1 MTMEHPG
8 KGLTPM
14 PKLKAKNI
22 MVNYDQQ
29 GSGEPL
35 ILIPFLAADHACY
48 AFQVAEYAKHFTC
61 ISLDL
66 RGTGETDTPKGPYST
81 ELLAE
86 DVAAFMQALGI
97 QKAHISGLSLGA
109 AIGMWLAAKHPDKVQ
124 SLSLHSA
131 WPKTDLFVKTL
142 VEGWQIVAKALDSVP
157 EMVILALF
165 PWCFTPDLYVAKPDY
180 IQSLSAFVRSRPA
193 QSVPSFM
200 EQSQAV
206 ITHDAEA
213 QLAKITAPTQ
223 ITFGRYDLATS
234 TRFADRMRG
243 SIRNSELMIFDGC
256 AHAPIYERVEEFN
269 QQTLRFLQ
277 RQTGTRAA

>member
-1 MTMEHPG
+1 
-8 KGLTPM
+8 M
-14 PKLKAKNI
+14 PKLKANNI
-22 MVNYDQQ
+22 MMNYDQQ
-29 GSGEPL
+29 GAGEPL

-66 RGTGETDTPKGPYST
+66 RGTGETDKPEAPYST
-81 ELLAE
+81 ELLAD

-109 AIGMWLAAKHPDKVQ
+109 ATGMWLAAKHPDKVQ

-131 WPKTDLFVKTL
+131 WPKTDLFVKTI

-165 PWCFTPDLYVAKPDY
+165 PWCFTPDLYAAKPDY
-180 IQSLSAFVRSRPA
+180 IQSLAAFVRSRPP

-200 EQSQAV
+200 EQSHAV
-206 ITHDAEA
+206 IAHDAEA

-234 TRFADRMRG
+234 TRFADQMRG
-243 SIRNSELMIFDGC
+243 SIRNSELVIFEGC
-256 AHAPIYERVEEFN
+256 AHAPIYEQVEEFN
-269 QQTLRFLQ
+269 QKTVRFLQ
-277 RQTGTRAA
+277 RQTGARAA